1 MNKFDHEHSASVN
14 RLNSIEGIQ
23 FDGRAYAL
31 YDPNF
36 KIHDTLTINFQIQ
49 TFIHDGL
56 ILWIGDPLPES
67 SFTIEIQNRQ
77 LIARAVVRG
86 QPFSV
91 RTEFTKN
98 RLCDGIW
105 HCVQVRLDG
114 SVLTMKVDKRQFT
127 KTEPRVHAVDMR
139 GPLFIAGHSENYAP
153 PYLSV
158 RTKEFFCGSLRN
170 LRINDNQVDWLTPRS
185 RAFASATPDFHR
197 FSSGA
202 TTNQFRGFPNATTG
216 TTTMTTKQSFESTK
230 PFYPS
235 SNLKAFP

>member
-1 MNKFDHEHSASVN
+1 MDHFDYSNPSSVS

-36 KIHDTLTINFQIQ
+36 KIHDTVTINFQIQ
-49 TFIHDGL
+49 TFAQDGL
-56 ILWIGDPLPES
+56 ILWVGDPLPES

-77 LIARAVVRG
+77 LVARAVVRG

-98 RLCDGIW
+98 RLCDGVW

-114 SVLTMKVDKRQFT
+114 SLLTMKVDKRQFT
-127 KTEPRVHAVDMR
+127 KTEPRVNSIDMR
-139 GPLFIAGHSENYAP
+139 GPLFIAGYSEKYSP

-158 RTKEFFCGSLRN
+158 RTKDFFR
-170 LRINDNQVDWLTPRS
+170 WKFT
-185 RAFASATPDFHR
+185 
-197 FSSGA
+197 
-202 TTNQFRGFPNATTG
+202 
-216 TTTMTTKQSFESTK
+216 
-230 PFYPS
+230 
-235 SNLKAFP
+235 